1 MKIKKSTCL
10 HNVVYSEC
18 IHKSPYQVISLRSI
32 TGITK
37 WKNKEIVKITVLKA
51 SSKER
56 LTDFIIFPYHTGP

>member
-1 MKIKKSTCL
+1 
-10 HNVVYSEC
+10 
-18 IHKSPYQVISLRSI
+18 LRSI